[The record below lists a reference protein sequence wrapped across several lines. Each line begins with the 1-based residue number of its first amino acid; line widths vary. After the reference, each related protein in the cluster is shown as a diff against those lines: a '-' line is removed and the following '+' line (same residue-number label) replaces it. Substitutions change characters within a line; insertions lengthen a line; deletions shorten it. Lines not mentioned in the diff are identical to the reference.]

1 MTKSI
6 KMNESLEKYISENS
20 YDLHPVQKEIIEY
33 NNSLGDIKK
42 MQISVT
48 QSYFMQLLI
57 KINNLDQILEIG
69 TFTGYSALS
78 MALAVKEDGFI
89 TCIDKNKETSE
100 IANNFFK
107 KAGVNNKINL
117 IIGSAI
123 ENLNNLINEKK
134 SFNLIFIDADKE
146 NYIKYYDLAFQLLSN
161 KGLIL
166 IDNVLWKGE
175 VINNNKNDRMANIIK
190 DFNTYIKNDKRI
202 EKIILP
208 IGDGVTICRKV

>member
-1 MTKSI
+1 
-6 KMNESLEKYISENS
+6 MNETLEKYISENS

-134 SFNLIFIDADKE
+134 SFKLIFIDADKE
-146 NYIKYYDLAFQLLSN
+146 NYIKYYNLAFQLLSN